1 LVTPRG
7 LQKKGAPTLAA
18 NCCTPNSVGEEYAT
32 QQDPYR
38 PEGGRSIDVRR
49 LSEELLRQSRKG
61 SGADL
66 TPEEVDVALAALR
79 SMAGIAVQKNLDR
92 RNRPLQVEL
101 LDDQGWSV
109 EMLAILV
116 DEPVARAA
124 FAAAVKQRPER
135 RIMLRHGSK
144 IVADS
149 GANRS

>member
-1 LVTPRG
+1 
-7 LQKKGAPTLAA
+7 
-18 NCCTPNSVGEEYAT
+18 
-32 QQDPYR
+32 
-38 PEGGRSIDVRR
+38 
-49 LSEELLRQSRKG
+49 
-61 SGADL
+61 
-66 TPEEVDVALAALR
+66 
-79 SMAGIAVQKNLDR
+79 
-92 RNRPLQVEL
+92 VEL

-135 RIMLRHGSK
+135 RSMLRHGSK